1 MERRFALPAI
11 LVAVVVALALAGV
24 SLGGG
29 RPLHTS
35 LAGPNE
41 VPGPADPDGSGFA
54 RITLNQ
60 GLGQVCWRIQVSN
73 VILPAIA
80 AHIHHAVAGVAGPI
94 VVPLSPPD
102 ATGKSSG
109 CATGVSRALIK
120 AIRQHPADYYVNV
133 HTTDFPA
140 GAVRGQLSK

>member
-1 MERRFALPAI
+1 L
-11 LVAVVVALALAGV
+11 ALALAGV

-35 LAGPNE
+35 LLGANE

-60 GLGQVCWRIQVSN
+60 GLGQVCWQIQVSN
-73 VILPAIA
+73 LTLPATA
-80 AHIHHAVAGVAGPI
+80 AHNHHAVAGVAGPI

-102 ATGKSSG
+102 ATGRSSG
-109 CATGVSRALIK
+109 CATGISHALIK
-120 AIRQHPADYYVNV
+120 AIRQHPSDYVNV

-140 GAVRGQLSK
+140 GAAGQLSK

>member
-1 MERRFALPAI
+1 MERRLALPAV
-11 LVAVVVALALAGV
+11 LAAVVVALTLAGV

-35 LAGPNE
+35 LSGANE
-41 VPGPADPDGSGFA
+41 VPGPGDPDGSGSA

-73 VILPAIA
+73 LTLPATA
-80 AHIHHAVAGVAGPI
+80 AHIHAAVAGVAGPI

-102 ATGKSSG
+102 ASGKSSG
-109 CATGVSRALIK
+109 CATGVSDALIK
-120 AIRQHPADYYVNV
+120 AIRQHPGNYYVNV
-133 HTTDFPA
+133 HTADFPA
-140 GAVRGQLSK
+140 GAARGQLSR

>member
-1 MERRFALPAI
+1 MERRFALPA
-11 LVAVVVALALAGV
+11 VFAAAVVVLALAGV

-35 LAGPNE
+35 LSGVNE
-41 VPGPADPDGSGFA
+41 VPGPGDPDGRGFA

-73 VILPAIA
+73 LTLPAAA
-80 AHIHHAVAGVAGPI
+80 AHIHAAVAGVAGPI

-102 ATGKSSG
+102 ASGKSSG
-109 CATGVSRALIK
+109 CATGVSHSLIK
-120 AIRQHPADYYVNV
+120 AIRQHPGEYYVNV

-140 GAVRGQLSK
+140 GAARGQLSK